1 VKVGRSTW
9 AGTTIIAVAASV
21 LSMLATSAVA
31 HGSGPADVPR
41 YDANTAVILARLKEL
56 DEKVSDIWTT
66 VHYTKGYLKGH
77 HAFVAGKMYRLARR
91 GWYASQKACEDVD
104 LLFYLEVGSSNGSCA
119 PDDLPANVPLLKEP

>member
-77 HAFVAGKMYRLARR
+77 HAFVAGKMYRRGAVGTPARWLAPTPTCSSTSKLVTRR
-91 GWYASQKACEDVD
+91 ELRTG
-104 LLFYLEVGSSNGSCA
+104 
-119 PDDLPANVPLLKEP
+119 